1 MSKHILFRFVLL
13 FFVTDNSV
21 HADNHDVEEAEP
33 HTDAK
38 TASDTTTTSAVI
50 NGNGEGETSQDTP
63 GQDEPA
69 SANGFTSHPA
79 EGTGVG
85 GITMTFL
92 GFKEA
97 EPGDGVDEDDDS
109 GAIIRAERVIITDE
123 GEEIPEEDNGVAQ
136 EPTTDAKNE
145 DTSGNTE
152 ATGAE
157 EETQDDPEASVE
169 PKQVEVIEDTPAEEI
184 VTNVAVEGEEQTEQ
198 HLPDSTDSQPQ
209 SVTVDSPIEESQ
221 VPMYSTTEPSPTI
234 QPKVEANATES
245 QPPKDE
251 EAAPA
256 SRISLSQFQE
266 VPLEESNTKAETEK
280 QRAEQEPL
288 LISKAAAQLDTSAP
302 NRAEDA
308 IAPKRKTCQCCSIM

>member
-1 MSKHILFRFVLL
+1 M
-13 FFVTDNSV
+13 

-33 HTDAK
+33 LTDANT
-38 TASDTTTTSAVI
+38 TAEVVVVSVSI

-79 EGTGVG
+79 EGTGTG

-97 EPGDGVDEDDDS
+97 EPGDGVDEDDDC

-123 GEEIPEEDNGVAQ
+123 GEEIPEEDDGMAQ

-152 ATGAE
+152 ATVAE
-157 EETQDDPEASVE
+157 EERQDDPEASVE

-184 VTNVAVEGEEQTEQ
+184 VTDVAVEGEEQTEQ
-198 HLPDSTDSQPQ
+198 HLPDSTDTQPQ
-209 SVTVDSPIEESQ
+209 TVTVDSPVEE
-221 VPMYSTTEPSPTI
+221 VPVYSTTEPSPTI
-234 QPKVEANATES
+234 QPKVEANAIES
-245 QPPKDE
+245 QTPKDE
-251 EAAPA
+251 ETVPA

-266 VPLEESNTKAETEK
+266 VPLDESNTKAETEK

-288 LISKAAAQLDTSAP
+288 LISKAAAQLDTSTP